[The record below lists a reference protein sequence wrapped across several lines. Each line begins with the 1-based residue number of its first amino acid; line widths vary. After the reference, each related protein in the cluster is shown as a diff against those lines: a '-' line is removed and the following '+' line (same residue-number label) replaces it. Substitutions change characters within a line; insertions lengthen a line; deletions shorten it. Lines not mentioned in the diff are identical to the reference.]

1 MPEIRVIKI
10 KFKINFL
17 LTRWLF
23 LYHCRVKTIITHMRS
38 TVHLA
43 SSAAQD
49 PNQPK
54 MAAPKDTFGKYSA
67 KQVEAAIGGL
77 KTAFFCIMEEIPD
90 KKFKA
95 LQAWGR
101 HMDVQSL
108 ADLRVN
114 EKATHD
120 SPKIFNQVCIF
131 YCTSMLGCFVSPLYQ
146 GHVAND
152 YDANSIA
159 FV

>member
-1 MPEIRVIKI
+1 
-10 KFKINFL
+10 
-17 LTRWLF
+17 
-23 LYHCRVKTIITHMRS
+23 MRS

-43 SSAAQD
+43 SAAAQD

-54 MAAPKDTFGKYSA
+54 MAAAKETFGKYSA
-67 KQVEAAIGGL
+67 KQVEAAIEGL
-77 KTAFFCIMEEIPD
+77 KTAFFCIMAEIPD

-95 LQAWGR
+95 VQVWGR

-131 YCTSMLGCFVSPLYQ
+131 YCTSMLCCFMSPIYQ